1 MSRVRIFI
9 NFKKAGLFI
18 FLATCAFNG
27 ELIAQTFQIEGLVM
41 DVKTGNPIP
50 FTSIQILG
58 TLNNKGTVTDIRGW
72 YRLEFDT
79 ENEDIRVSHVGYEKQ
94 IISVS
99 SLRQNPKIF
108 LQPATISLVEV
119 QVMAGENPAITILKK
134 VIENKKLND
143 PDKLNN
149 YSFKSYNKMVMT
161 LDGLKESPEYDD
173 NTAQILQGGH
183 IFMAESFSEVNYKK
197 PGKKNETVLASKMSG
212 IENPLVAM
220 ASNSFQP
227 FSFYTDHI
235 KILEVPYVNPI
246 TSDGLRKYD
255 YFLDD
260 SIQNELGTTYII
272 AYQPKEGKV
281 YQLGK
286 GLLFISDKQ
295 FAIENMTISPADPD
309 TNLIF
314 EIQQKNQWDGEY
326 WFPQQFYS
334 IYFAPEMEFEKR
346 GLKIINQTFISEAKI
361 NELDKNTK
369 FGPISLNFDIQ
380 NEKYDWKDLRV
391 DSLTTREYL
400 TYVRFDQMDSK
411 DKRRLN
417 LLSKVLTQVST
428 GRIPLGFVDLLPE
441 RLFRINRFE
450 GFGLGLGLSSNQTLS
465 DFFRVDGYFRYG
477 FRDRG
482 WKYGGGLELIL
493 DKKFDSRLRF
503 QYSQDLEEPGRS
515 LLPRSNSFSSGGD
528 LFRRIIAERM
538 DRVENYSVEFSQI
551 PLKGTRIGVFG
562 SVQDRS
568 NILNFTDLDP
578 IDEFPLIFRASEA
591 GVNFKWTGNESLS
604 RIGNNLISWSVSY
617 PVLSLRVSKAIP
629 EVFGGN
635 VDFLNTEFR
644 FQHQWHSGNS
654 LNQFNISAH
663 GIWGENLPLS
673 YLNTGYG
680 INVGRRNALDF
691 ALSFPGYLQTMFI
704 YEFLSDRSMMV
715 NYAHQTGPLFNS
727 KSGRMIFAPQL
738 KFFQSFA
745 IGTLT
750 NPEFYDFVDFKT
762 MGKGYWESG
771 IEVNN
776 LIKQKS
782 GLQFRGWGLG
792 AFYRYGPYANPN
804 FNENITVTLS
814 MTISF

>member
-1 MSRVRIFI
+1 MKI
-9 NFKKAGLFI
+9 NKTILFC
-18 FLATCAFNG
+18 FLAFYSFTT
-27 ELIAQTFQIEGLVM
+27 EIIAQNTIIQGHIL
-41 DVKTGNPIP
+41 DAKTGNSIP
-50 FTSIQILG
+50 FASIQLLG
-58 TLNNKGTVTDIRGW
+58 ESNNKGTVSDVRGW
-72 YRLEFDT
+72 YRLEFKSMD
-79 ENEDIRVSHVGYEKQ
+79 DSIRVSHVGYEKLVVP
-94 IISVS
+94 IS
-99 SLRQNPKIF
+99 SLKENSE
-108 LQPATISLVEV
+108 ISLYPITINLGEV
-119 QVMAGENPAITILKK
+119 QVRAGENPAIPIIKK
-134 VIENKKLND
+134 TIENRKLND
-143 PDKLNN
+143 PDKLNA
-149 YSFKSYNKMVMT
+149 YSFKSYNKVVMT
-161 LDGLKESPEYDD
+161 LDGLKETPDYDD
-173 NTAQILQGGH
+173 ATAQMLQGGH
-183 IFMAESFSEVNYKK
+183 IFMAESYSEVNFKN

-227 FSFYTDHI
+227 FSFYTAHI
-235 KILEVPYVNPI
+235 KIMEVPYVNPV
-246 TSDGLRKYD
+246 SNDGLRKYD
-255 YFLDD
+255 YFLED
-260 SIQNELGTTYII
+260 STKNDLGTTYIVS
-272 AYQPKEGKV
+272 YQPKEGKV

-286 GLLFISDKQ
+286 GLLYVSDKQ
-295 FAIENMTISPADPD
+295 FAIENMTIAPSDPE

-314 EIQQKNQWDGEY
+314 ELQQKNKWNGEY
-326 WFPQQFYS
+326 WFPEQFNS
-334 IYFAPEMEFEKR
+334 IYFAPEMEFEGK
-346 GLKIINQTFISEAKI
+346 GLKIINQTFISDIKI

-380 NEKYDWKDLRV
+380 NDKYDWKDLRI

-400 TYVRFDQMDSK
+400 TYVRFDEMDPK

-441 RLFRINRFE
+441 RLFRVNRFE

-465 DFFRVDGYFRYG
+465 NFFRVDGYFRYG

-482 WKYGGGLELIL
+482 WKYGGGLELNL
-493 DKKFDSRLRF
+493 DQRYDSRLRF

-538 DRVENYSVEFSQI
+538 DRVENYNVEFSQI

-562 SVQDRS
+562 AVQNRS
-568 NILNFTDLDP
+568 NILNFTELNP
-578 IDEFPLIFRASEA
+578 TDEFPQFFRASEA
-591 GVNFKWTGNESLS
+591 GLNFRWTGNESLS
-604 RIGNNLISWSVSY
+604 RIGNNLISWSVAY

-629 EVFGGN
+629 DVFGGN
-635 VDFLNTEFR
+635 VDFLNTEFK
-644 FQHQWHSGNS
+644 FQHQWNAGNS

-663 GIWGENLPLS
+663 GIWGDNLPLS

-704 YEFLSDRSMMV
+704 YEFLSDRSLMV
-715 NYAHQTGPLFNS
+715 NYAHQTGPLFNT
-727 KSGRMIFAPQL
+727 KAGKIIFAPQL

-762 MGKGYWESG
+762 MEKGYWESG
-771 IEVNN
+771 IELNN
-776 LIKQKS
+776 IIKQKA

-792 AFYRYGPYANPN
+792 AFYRYGPYANPS